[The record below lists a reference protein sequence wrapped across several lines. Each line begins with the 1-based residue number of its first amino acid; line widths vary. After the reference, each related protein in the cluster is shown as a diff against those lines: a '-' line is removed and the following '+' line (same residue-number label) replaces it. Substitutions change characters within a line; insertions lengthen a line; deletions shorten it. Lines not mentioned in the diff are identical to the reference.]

1 MTTASTPICVVGA
14 GTMGRGIAQT
24 ALAAGHSVTIVDPQ
38 EHQLVAAAA
47 DIEARLTKR
56 HPALAADLESALTT
70 CTSIPLS
77 PRHPNT
83 VVIEAVLE
91 SLDVKSAVF
100 TAAADHFGP
109 QCILA
114 TNTSSLSVSAIAAR
128 CPLPTRVVGMH
139 FFNPVP
145 VMKLVEVVTG
155 LQTDPQVAEEID
167 TLAVAW
173 GKTVARVTNAPG
185 FIVNRVARGFY
196 GEPLR
201 LLQECVASPATLDAV
216 IRGSGQFRM
225 GPFELMDLIGNDVNA
240 AVTRTVWSAFNF
252 DPRFEPSRIQD
263 ELVAAGRYGRKSGH
277 GFYSY
282 ATEHTPAEAPA
293 QVQLGALAPHA
304 VRRGDSAELDAVLER
319 SSIAVTRDEQA
330 PDAQAELVLDGTVV
344 VITRGRTAR
353 SESAARGGTPVVV
366 LDRCI
371 SVAEATAI
379 AVASSHV
386 ESLSAVAAMLHRAG
400 ITAHPVS
407 DVPGLVLARTLAVIA
422 NEAWEAT
429 MHGVASPADIDIA
442 MKLGTNYP
450 AGPFEWTRDWSRAAV
465 LELLD
470 ALWFSYHD
478 TRYRANRL
486 LRD

>member
-24 ALAAGHSVTIVDPQ
+24 ALSAGHSVTLVDPQ
-38 EHQLVAAAA
+38 EAQLKAATDDIGTRLAKRQPAIAA
-47 DIEARLTKR
+47 SLDSL
-56 HPALAADLESALTT
+56 LNT
-70 CTSIPLS
+70 CTSMDLAPQ
-77 PRHPNT
+77 HPNT

-91 SLDVKSAVF
+91 SLDVKAAVF

-114 TNTSSLSVSAIAAR
+114 TNTSSLSVSEIAAR
-128 CPLPTRVVGMH
+128 SPLPSRVVGMH

-155 LQTDPQVAEEID
+155 LQTDQQVADDID

-201 LLQECVASPATLDAV
+201 LLQESVASPATLDAI
-216 IRGSGQFRM
+216 IRGAGQFRM

-240 AVTRTVWSAFNF
+240 AVTRTVWTAFNF

-263 ELVAAGRYGRKSGH
+263 ELVAAGRYGRKRGH

-282 ATEHTPAEAPA
+282 ADGATADAPA
-293 QVQLGALAPHA
+293 QVVAGALPGESI
-304 VRRGDSAELDAVLER
+304 RRGDSPELDTLVER
-319 SSIAVTRDEQA
+319 ARVAVTREETA
-330 PDAQAELVLDGTVV
+330 LSARGELVLDGTVV

-353 SESAARGGTPVVV
+353 SESAERGGVPVVV

-371 SVAEATAI
+371 SVASATGIAI
-379 AVASSHV
+379 ASSHPEV
-386 ESLSAVAAMLHRAG
+386 LSTVAAMLERAG
-400 ITAHPVS
+400 IAAHPVS
-407 DVPGLVLARTLAVIA
+407 DVPGLVLARTLAVVA
-422 NEAWEAT
+422 NEAWETT
-429 MHGVASPADIDIA
+429 MHGVATPDDIDVA
-442 MKLGTNYP
+442 MMLGTNYP

-470 ALWFSYHD
+470 ALWSSYHD